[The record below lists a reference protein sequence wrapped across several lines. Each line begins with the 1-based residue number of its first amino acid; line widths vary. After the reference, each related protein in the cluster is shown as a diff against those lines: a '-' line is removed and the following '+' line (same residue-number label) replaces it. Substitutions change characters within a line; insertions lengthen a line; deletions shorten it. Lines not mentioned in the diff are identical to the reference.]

1 MPFASSAE
9 ELAAEREP
17 DLRRSRS
24 HGHGN
29 FWDQQQARERYE
41 RELQIQRRGVNRR
54 HRAGPS
60 LTVPNFQYGP
70 HQPQQSS
77 RYDDQWEEER
87 FYVRT
92 PSAPRSTE
100 LPIRTSSRRRPSIK
114 VEIHQDKLSRS
125 SSPPPSYSPT
135 TGTSLVDLRLQVNNI
150 ATKLA
155 DVSALCSR
163 KHDGDADSSKGL
175 SFGSIAAQVN
185 GDAFRLKIW
194 SYEVGLEKWTEIDAS
209 REKHVE
215 TALRTMQRISNR
227 ASDLKAD
234 CARARYRDLTIPSIE
249 TDLDLEE
256 YDSNDENESLEDPT
270 ESLGFE
276 IQSCLNSISL
286 QIQTLSRLTRA
297 LQDATCPNGVVN
309 EEMTAINGLVAEVDD
324 FFGSPEALKKHSIDE
339 KFAGRKALEEARYT
353 ARLH

>member
-29 FWDQQQARERYE
+29 IWDQQQARERRE
-41 RELQIQRRGVNRR
+41 REFQISRRERR

-60 LTVPNFQYGP
+60 LTVPNLPYGQ
-70 HQPQQSS
+70 HHSQQSS
-77 RYDDQWEEER
+77 RRDDLWEEER
-87 FYVRT
+87 YYVRT
-92 PSAPRSTE
+92 PTAPRSTE

-114 VEIHQDKLSRS
+114 VEIHQDKPSRP
-125 SSPPPSYSPT
+125 SSPPRSYSPT
-135 TGTSLVDLRLQVNNI
+135 TGTSLVDLRSQVNII
-150 ATKLA
+150 AAKLA

-163 KHDGDADSSKGL
+163 KDDGDTDSAKGL
-175 SFGSIAAQVN
+175 SFSSIAAQMN
-185 GDAFRLKIW
+185 GDAFRLNIW
-194 SYEVGLEKWTEIDAS
+194 AYEVGLEKWTEIDAS
-209 REKHVE
+209 RQKHVE

-234 CARARYRDLTIPSIE
+234 CARAQYRDLMIPTSA
-249 TDLDLEE
+249 TDPHEEE
-256 YDSNDENESLEDPT
+256 YNSDDEDEFVEDPT

-276 IQSCLNSISL
+276 IQASLDSISL
-286 QIQTLSRLTRA
+286 QIQTLSRLTRV

-309 EEMTAINGLVAEVDD
+309 EEMTAINGLLAEVDD
-324 FFGSPEALKKHSIDE
+324 FFGSPEALRKYSIDE